1 MPGGIG
7 TSPDSISPLLSSSG
21 IVNQKMDLL
30 PFFSLITFGVDQNY
44 KKFLKY
50 LMQLYGGEERGNIRS
65 GYLNLFHFEKELFL
79 SKIE

>member
-7 TSPDSISPLLSSSG
+7 TSPDSISPLLSSPG
-21 IVNQKMDLL
+21 IVNQKMDLS

-50 LMQLYGGEERGNIRS
+50 LMQLYGGEERGNIRQ
-65 GYLNLFHFEKELFL
+65 E
-79 SKIE
+79 I